1 MMRNPRQAE
10 GRPLSDD
17 RILGPIP
24 AGLLP
29 DAAALWRHSFG
40 GRGDCDP
47 TRGLVALDGQGRVAG
62 VMGLRDGQGGFLR
75 QGAGWRGWLYRPAPP
90 TCDLVIDGIAVIDRR
105 AGLGRALVHHAL
117 ALAARR
123 GFPGLRAEV
132 RMSNPGA
139 LAFYQALGFRSETHG
154 RYGLPWWG
162 QVEVLRRDATP

>member
-1 MMRNPRQAE
+1 MRNPRQAD
-10 GRPLSDD
+10 RTSVSPA

-24 AGLLP
+24 ADVLP
-29 DAAALWRHSFG
+29 DAAALWRDSFG

-47 TRGLVALDGQGRVAG
+47 TRGLVALDGQGRVTG

-90 TCDLVIDGIAVIDRR
+90 TRDLVIDGIAVIDRR

-117 ALAARR
+117 LLAGQR

-132 RMSNPGA
+132 RQSNPGA
-139 LAFYQALGFRSETHG
+139 LAFYRALGFHAECRG
-154 RYGLPWWG
+154 RYGMPWWG
-162 QVEVLRRDATP
+162 QVQVLRRDVDA